1 MHTLKKHVF
10 AYCKVQTLKH
20 AYINI
25 NVFAL
30 GTDSHSQIKK
40 KNSDA
45 GGKKA
50 SSCHYLSTTQMQIQH
65 ELFQTIRCDQ

>member
-1 MHTLKKHVF
+1 MHTLIYMSLH
-10 AYCKVQTLKH
+10 KVQTLKH

-25 NVFAL
+25 DVFAYRL
-30 GTDSHSQIKK
+30 AFTDKK
-40 KNSDA
+40 KNPDA

-50 SSCHYLSTTQMQIQH
+50 SSGHYLSTTQMQIQH